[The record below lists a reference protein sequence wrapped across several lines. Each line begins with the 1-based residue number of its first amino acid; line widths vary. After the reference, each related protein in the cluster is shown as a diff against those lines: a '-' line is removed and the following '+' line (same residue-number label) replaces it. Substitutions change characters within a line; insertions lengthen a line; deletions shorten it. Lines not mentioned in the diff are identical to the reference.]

1 MRDMKASEL
10 MTPDPVTVG
19 RDTSIADAARRLR
32 EHDIGSVPV
41 VSDDPDRHLLGVIT
55 DRDIACRCSAEGH
68 DPRECTAGSH
78 MSENVRT
85 ARAGDGLDTI
95 KEIMSGS
102 QVRRVPVTDDDGR
115 ILGIVAQADLAV
127 EAVENDAIARIDV
140 AETLEQISEPAH
152 PQRKG

>member
-1 MRDMKASEL
+1 MREMKASEL

-19 RDTSIADAARRLR
+19 SDTSIADVARRLR

-41 VSDDPDRHLLGVIT
+41 VTDDADKRLVGMIT

-68 DPRECTAGSH
+68 DPSECTASSH
-78 MSENVRT
+78 MSTDVRS
-85 ARAGDGLDTI
+85 ARAGDDLNTV
-95 KEIMSGS
+95 KEIMSGA

-115 ILGIVAQADLAV
+115 VLGMIAQADLAV
-127 EAVENDAIARIDV
+127 DAVENRGAARIDV
-140 AETLEQISEPAH
+140 AETVEQISQPAH